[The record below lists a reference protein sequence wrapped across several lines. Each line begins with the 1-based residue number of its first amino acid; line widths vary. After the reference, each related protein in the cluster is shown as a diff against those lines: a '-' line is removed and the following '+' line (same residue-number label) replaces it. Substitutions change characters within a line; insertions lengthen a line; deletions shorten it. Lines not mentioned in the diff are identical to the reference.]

1 MDEHKGSSGIRRN
14 QRGPAQIITCDE
26 QLHWPFLGQLLPRAA
41 LLRPRACL
49 GELVLNVS
57 AIIPNPPNPLHWRV
71 VCVARCCPV
80 RARKAK
86 LTNNHEQR
94 NHVVIKFYEN
104 KETFTCISS
113 PSTVLKVSQVNDN
126 SCDCPDGS
134 DEPGTAACSHLDPLS
149 PEQPLPGTVTGT
161 TNTTNALPGFWCNNK
176 GHIGAYVPFM
186 YVNDGVCDYDLCCD
200 GSEEFAHVGGVK
212 CENRCD
218 SIGKEYR
225 RVEEERRKSKERSAK
240 ERRELVRQATDMRG
254 KVETK
259 INQLKEEIK
268 QLEAKKIDL
277 QRKYE
282 EVEKAEK
289 GKVFKGEGQGGKL
302 GVLVALAKSRV
313 NELRD
318 TLDKVL
324 DQRDDLQDRVDQLED
339 ILTKFKEEYNPNF
352 NDEGVKAAVKAWE
365 DYAASSSSNKK
376 SEVSDSDIL
385 EVLKEDSDTSG
396 INWADFEE
404 EGPSDAD
411 IGTYFFRSVSEDLAC

>member
-1 MDEHKGSSGIRRN
+1 M
-14 QRGPAQIITCDE
+14 
-26 QLHWPFLGQLLPRAA
+26 
-41 LLRPRACL
+41 
-49 GELVLNVS
+49 
-57 AIIPNPPNPLHWRV
+57 
-71 VCVARCCPV
+71 CVARCCPV

-302 GVLVALAKSRV
+302 GVLVALAKGRV